1 MRCAARLPPLLGT
14 LHWDLEARPA
24 SSDVL
29 KRDRSPSDADQRERE
44 RARNADVADRPCARD
59 VFNFERRLVDLDRLR
74 RSCENRLAAERERI
88 APTCTRRRHGAGF
101 HESFDPAGARR
112 LRRCALCWKWEVCDS
127 VNSQQVPPNVAEQ
140 RGVRHFLGINRT
152 PTSPCLSDACDDG
165 LRRRWLQGR
174 PRLRAIKVDGCERRT
189 SRAPAPPVD
198 HRRAAEVEPP
208 NTP

>member
-1 MRCAARLPPLLGT
+1 M
-14 LHWDLEARPA
+14 
-24 SSDVL
+24 L

-44 RARNADVADRPCARD
+44 RARNADIADHPYACD
-59 VFNFERRLVDLDRLR
+59 VFNFEQRLIDLDRLR
-74 RSCENRLAAERERI
+74 RSYENRLAAERERI

-152 PTSPCLSDACDDG
+152 PTSPCLSDACDDD
-165 LRRRWLQGR
+165 LRRHWRQDHPWLR
-174 PRLRAIKVDGCERRT
+174 VIKVNGHEHRT
-189 SRAPAPPVD
+189 SRVPASPVD
-198 HRRAAEVEPP
+198 HRRAAEIVPP